1 MVAQRKKNIKTSQ
14 KYEKHPYAKR
24 EFSENKVI
32 TTHKKDINKFFSN
45 QILKKVLEKGKILV
59 VDSIKE
65 GSRTNLLQSGFE
77 NSEIITVDKNCEKTG
92 SLYNKTTLC
101 EYATK
106 CVEKEFKGIFAD
118 VIASPKNSII
128 EIKPFFE
135 RRLLINDSILAV
147 TFCLRNCSPLQFGRF
162 HPEITKLGKR
172 NNYDCVP
179 INLTDNYRIPTK
191 KKSKFNIKKNM
202 TDNGAN
208 KKTGRTVTAFY
219 NIKKLN

>member
-1 MVAQRKKNIKTSQ
+1 MVAQRKKLIKTSQ
-14 KYEKHPYAKR
+14 KYEKHDYAKR
-24 EFSENKVI
+24 EFSKNKII
-32 TTHKKDINKFFSN
+32 TTHKKKINKMFSN
-45 QILKKVLEKGKILV
+45 QILKKVLKQGKILV

-77 NSEIITVDKNCEKTG
+77 NSKIITVDKNCEKTG

-106 CVEKEFKGIFAD
+106 CVEREFKGIFAD
-118 VIASPKNSII
+118 VIASPKNSIR

-135 RRLLINDSILAV
+135 RGLLMNDSILAV
-147 TFCLRNCSPLQFGRF
+147 TFCPRNCSPSQLGRF

-179 INLTDNYRIPTK
+179 IDLTDDYRIPTK

-208 KKTGRTVTAFY
+208 GRTGRTVTAFY
-219 NIKKLN
+219 NVKKLN